1 MLYRLDSHRVKSL
14 MARGQ
19 VSWIDQIL
27 VLISHILH
35 DFSANDT
42 GELYA
47 VCEYCKKFLNTKDLS
62 RLLDIPEGT
71 LRQWRS
77 SGVGPKWHKLRGSVR
92 YDREHVD
99 LFIHESERS
108 PSVRAI
114 TEDHLV
120 SVSTAR

>member
-1 MLYRLDSHRVKSL
+1 M
-14 MARGQ
+14 Q
-19 VSWIDQIL
+19 
-27 VLISHILH
+27 
-35 DFSANDT
+35 SANI
-42 GELYA
+42 A
-47 VCEYCKKFLNTKDLS
+47 RKFLSTKELS

-92 YDREHVD
+92 YDMEHVE

>member
-1 MLYRLDSHRVKSL
+1 MPFRSI
-14 MARGQ
+14 AR
-19 VSWIDQIL
+19 
-27 VLISHILH
+27 
-35 DFSANDT
+35 
-42 GELYA
+42 
-47 VCEYCKKFLNTKDLS
+47 KFMNTKELS
-62 RLLDIPEGT
+62 TLLDIPEGT

-92 YDREHVD
+92 YDMEHVD
-99 LFIHESERS
+99 RFIHESERS

>member
-1 MLYRLDSHRVKSL
+1 MHYHLSDEFQVHTISWRTVVTLTEETYMPVRNV
-14 MARGQ
+14 AR
-19 VSWIDQIL
+19 
-27 VLISHILH
+27 
-35 DFSANDT
+35 
-42 GELYA
+42 
-47 VCEYCKKFLNTKDLS
+47 KFLSTKELS
-62 RLLDIPEGT
+62 SLLDIPEGT

-77 SGVGPKWHKLRGSVR
+77 SGVGPKWFKLRGSVR

>member
-1 MLYRLDSHRVKSL
+1 LDNREKWGHCEKKRWDAMLYRLDSHRVKSL

-47 VCEYCKKFLNTKDLS
+47 VCEYCKKVSEHKGSFASS
-62 RLLDIPEGT
+62 RY
-71 LRQWRS
+71 S
-77 SGVGPKWHKLRGSVR
+77 
-92 YDREHVD
+92 
-99 LFIHESERS
+99 
-108 PSVRAI
+108 
-114 TEDHLV
+114 
-120 SVSTAR
+120 

>member
-1 MLYRLDSHRVKSL
+1 MPSRSI
-14 MARGQ
+14 AR
-19 VSWIDQIL
+19 
-27 VLISHILH
+27 
-35 DFSANDT
+35 
-42 GELYA
+42 
-47 VCEYCKKFLNTKDLS
+47 KFMNTKELS
-62 RLLDIPEGT
+62 TLLDIPEGT

-92 YDREHVD
+92 YDMEHVD

-120 SVSTAR
+120 SVSTVR